1 MLEELKDLLESGDYA
16 AARQLAN
23 RLVEA
28 GEDSEL
34 FWILNATL
42 YQIEGYKEGEY
53 ACISRGLQKNAANYE
68 LYYMLGCYY
77 KERNINQAYLCFE
90 QALYYC
96 TDENDRPL
104 METEI
109 AYCKEQPDYE
119 VHPVSIVILSYNIAE
134 ILKNCIAGIRE
145 NNDPS
150 TYELVVVDNASTDGI
165 TDWLRQQE
173 DIVLQCNDTNLGY
186 ARGCNQGIELA
197 APENDILLLNNDTIV
212 PPNAVF
218 WLRMGLYERK
228 TVGATG
234 PITNYAG
241 NNQAL
246 ANELDS
252 VDAYLELA
260 RQIHVPIAYPYEN
273 KLWLI
278 GFAMLIK
285 RAALNQAGLL
295 DTRYEWGNYEDNDY
309 GLKLSANGYEC
320 LLCYN
325 SFIYHYG
332 SLNMTKDLKK
342 YEYYMQE
349 NRQKLIDKWGF
360 QVPYYSNARIDL
372 IENIHRS
379 PKEHI
384 RVLEVGCGSG
394 ATLSRI
400 RYQFPNAEVYG
411 IELMEEVAKAGRFM
425 GNIITGNIETMELP
439 YEKQYFDYIL
449 FGDVLEHLRDPAA
462 VLCKLGEYLADGG
475 QVIASIPNIM
485 NISVIVGLLHGD
497 FTYQDSGLLD
507 RTHIHFFTYK
517 EILRM
522 FAACHYQ
529 IRDVKGR
536 AGREAMQEDEEA
548 LIEAVYALPGIE
560 PREQFEVYQY
570 LVVAEK
576 IPKGEV

>member
-1 MLEELKDLLESGDYA
+1 MSEELMKLLESGDYA

-68 LYYMLGCYY
+68 LYYMLGCCY

-104 METEI
+104 MEAEI
-109 AYCKEQPDYE
+109 TYCKEQPDYE

-145 NNDPS
+145 NNEPS

-212 PPNAVF
+212 PPNAIF

-228 TVGATG
+228 TVGAAG

-246 ANELDS
+246 ANQLDS

-260 RQIHVPIAYPYEN
+260 RQIHAPIAYPYEN

-285 RAALNQAGLL
+285 RAALNKAGLL

-320 LLCYN
+320 LLCHN

-342 YEYYMQE
+342 YEYYLQV
-349 NRQKLIDKWGF
+349 NGRKLIDKWGF
-360 QVPYYSNARIDL
+360 QVSVYANVRTNL
-372 IENIHRS
+372 IRNIKQNKMDHF
-379 PKEHI
+379 
-384 RVLEVGCGSG
+384 RVLEIDRGCGI
-394 ATLSRI
+394 TLSRI

-411 IELMEEVAKAGRFM
+411 IEESDDVAKLEQYL
-425 GNIITGNIETMELP
+425 GNIIAGNIETMKLP
-439 YEKQYFDYIL
+439 YEKKFFDYIL
-449 FGDVLEHLRDPAA
+449 LGNRRIDQYDFHA
-462 VLCKLGEYLADGG
+462 VCSKLQDYLTE
-475 QVIASIPNIM
+475 N
-485 NISVIVGLLHGD
+485 
-497 FTYQDSGLLD
+497 
-507 RTHIHFFTYK
+507 
-517 EILRM
+517 
-522 FAACHYQ
+522 
-529 IRDVKGR
+529 GR
-536 AGREAMQEDEEA
+536 FITCVPEG
-548 LIEAVYALPGIE
+548 
-560 PREQFEVYQY
+560 
-570 LVVAEK
+570 
-576 IPKGEV
+576 